1 MSVAIINPDEAVIGP
16 EDTIGLTLTPAPGTV
31 ISDVQWFQTNPIGV
45 ITPGATP
52 NIARF
57 KPTGLGTTGIYAKA
71 VVTTP

>member
-1 MSVAIINPDEAVIGP
+1 MSTTTPISAEIDLQE
-16 EDTIGLTLTPAPGTV
+16 TIGLLLTPAPGTA
-31 ISDVQWFQTNPIGV
+31 ISNVQWFQTNPIGV

-57 KPTGLGTTGIYAKA
+57 KPSQPGTTGIYAKA